1 MWMASRRWPGSG
13 RSRHDGVMSHVR
25 VVQAPRRPVDRA
37 LRVGLTGGIG
47 AGKSTVAALLEA
59 HGAVV
64 TSADEISRDVVS
76 PGSDGL
82 AAVVAEFGDDVLTP
96 AGTLDRRA
104 LGNLVFAND
113 LSRARLEEILL
124 PLIAAEAWARMEA
137 VPAGRVAVYDVPLL
151 VEGQM
156 QDLFDLVV
164 VVEADLEL
172 RLERLAER
180 GMEREKALARIASQ
194 ATDDERRAVADI
206 VLSNSGSIDQLSA
219 DVDRLW
225 STRIMVA
232 GTNV

>member
-1 MWMASRRWPGSG
+1 
-13 RSRHDGVMSHVR
+13 MSHVR
-25 VVQAPRRPVDRA
+25 VVQAPHRPVDRA

-104 LGNLVFAND
+104 LGNLVFADD

>member
-1 MWMASRRWPGSG
+1 
-13 RSRHDGVMSHVR
+13 MSHVR

-59 HGAVV
+59 HGVVV

-225 STRIMVA
+225 STRIMGS

>member
-1 MWMASRRWPGSG
+1 
-13 RSRHDGVMSHVR
+13 MSHVR

-219 DVDRLW
+219 DVARLW

>member
-1 MWMASRRWPGSG
+1 M
-13 RSRHDGVMSHVR
+13 
-25 VVQAPRRPVDRA
+25 
-37 LRVGLTGGIG
+37 GLTGGIG
-47 AGKSTVAALLEA
+47 SGKSTVACLLEER
-59 HGAVV
+59 GAVV
-64 TSADEISRDVVS
+64 TSADEVARDVVS

-82 AAVVAEFGDDVLTP
+82 AAVVAEFGEGILAPD
-96 AGTLDRRA
+96 GSLDRSA
-104 LGNLVFAND
+104 LGRLVFSDD
-113 LSRARLEEILL
+113 LRRARLEELLL
-124 PLIAAEAWARMEA
+124 PLIAAEAWARMGT
-137 VPAGRVAVYDVPLL
+137 VPVGQVAVYDVPLL

-180 GMEREKALARIASQ
+180 GMERGKALARIASQ

-225 STRIMVA
+225 STRIMGS